1 MKFIRY
7 IAVMASVII
16 LRAQDADGGLDINH
30 TAIIKPAGSIEANHY
45 EAKGIL
51 TCPHYAGIEIEF
63 AIMLETYCNT
73 DKIAFVRI
81 AEIKADSH
89 LSDKSLLSHPAV
101 TSVIENAEYIAQR
114 KIEPIIAK
122 RFAEKHYIDTSTSNT
137 IFPPLNEW
145 NIQNFKFS
153 KIN

>member
-1 MKFIRY
+1 MKIIRY
-7 IAVMASVII
+7 IVAMAFVLI
-16 LRAQDADGGLDINH
+16 LRGQDADGGLDIKH
-30 TAIIKPAGSIEANHY
+30 SVTIKPAGAIEANHY

-73 DKIAFVRI
+73 DKMAFVRI
-81 AEIKADSH
+81 AGIKADSH

-101 TSVIENAEYIAQR
+101 TSVIVSAEYIAQR

-122 RFAEKHYIDTSTSNT
+122 RFTGKHYIDTSTSNK